1 MADTARLIGI
11 NHVAIEVGSVEEAL
25 DLYGRLFSFTLRGRV
40 PRMAF
45 VDMGDQFLA
54 IAEPRH
60 QPADD
65 ERHFGLVVDDVG
77 ALRDAARREG
87 VAIVADTGKS
97 FDFRDPWGNRFQV
110 VGYGDIQFERTDGV
124 KRKLGI
130 EGVAKTPEAQR
141 QIAERGLGSPPSVE
155 PRSSSDSDVR
165 RATAGGP

>member
-1 MADTARLIGI
+1 MAHAARLIGI

-40 PRMAF
+40 RRMAF

-65 ERHFGLVVDDVG
+65 ERHFGLVVDDVS
-77 ALRDAARREG
+77 AVRDAVKREG
-87 VAIVADTGKS
+87 VPIVADTGKS

-130 EGVAKTPEAQR
+130 EELPKTPEALR
-141 QIAERGLGSPPSVE
+141 QIAERGL
-155 PRSSSDSDVR
+155 
-165 RATAGGP
+165 A